1 MRRAGPRE
9 ALWHAIIRKNYGCSH
24 FMVAEDHG
32 DPLTRGNGKERFYP
46 PNAAQELVKAHEKET
61 GIKMVPLKKM
71 VYVEEKAEY
80 QPEDEV
86 QPHVN
91 VKRIWGMCD
100 GPLQAGAS
108 GKTLLAARQS

>member
-1 MRRAGPRE
+1 M
-9 ALWHAIIRKNYGCSH
+9 
-24 FMVAEDHG
+24 
-32 DPLTRGNGKERFYP
+32 
-46 PNAAQELVKAHEKET
+46 
-61 GIKMVPLKKM
+61 
-71 VYVEEKAEY
+71 EEKAEY
-80 QPEDEV
+80 LPEDEV